1 VAPAKAFELSRGVPR
16 LSSARA
22 PAPVRRY
29 LDKGRRYSG
38 DERCKWEPSSAD
50 ELTWFILSKYSGEEQ
65 AQLRRCIRYLKRWR
79 DENFTSGAPVSIAL
93 TVAAARW
100 FKPMVAED
108 GSSCDLAA
116 LHALV
121 QKMRENFGN
130 NWKLDRLA
138 IMLPGTR
145 IDLMSK
151 PTPVQTNVF
160 RQRLSRLQHTLSQCF
175 SDVPLTTAVEV
186 LSSQFGPDFPAA

>member
-1 VAPAKAFELSRGVPR
+1 LLG
-16 LSSARA
+16 
-22 PAPVRRY
+22 
-29 LDKGRRYSG
+29 KGRRYSG
-38 DERCKWEPSSAD
+38 DERCNWELSSPD
-50 ELTWFILSKYSGEEQ
+50 ELTRFILSKYSGDEQ

-108 GSSCDLAA
+108 GNSCDLAA

-138 IMLPGTR
+138 VMLPGTR
-145 IDLMSK
+145 TDLMSK
-151 PTPVQTNVF
+151 LTPAQMNVF
-160 RQRLSRLQHTLSQCF
+160 RQRLSKLQHTLSQCF
-175 SDVPLTTAVEV
+175 GNVPITTAVEA
-186 LSSQFGPDFPAA
+186 LSSQFGSDFPTA